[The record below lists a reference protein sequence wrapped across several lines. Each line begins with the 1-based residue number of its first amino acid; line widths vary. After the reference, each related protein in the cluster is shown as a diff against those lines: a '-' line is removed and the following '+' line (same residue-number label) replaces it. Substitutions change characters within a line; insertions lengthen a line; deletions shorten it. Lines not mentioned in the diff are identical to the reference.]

1 MSERWTCAGG
11 FRYRTPSTDE
21 ALVAA
26 SVLAA
31 SSSESD
37 FFSIDSLIAIRD
49 HLLPG
54 LWSMIFAFAI
64 CAVVVPLMIL
74 LSRRLGVMALPS
86 ERHPHARPMPLL
98 GGLAMFIGFAAAV
111 LLFLPQVETRER
123 TGVVGVLLIS
133 GLAAVLL
140 VADDRWSLPP
150 LTKFGLQVLIALI
163 AVVGLGSEFQIG
175 FVSLPGLG
183 IVKLGLLAVPISLFW
198 LVGMQNTVNLLD
210 GVDGLAAGVVM
221 IVAIT
226 LMFAGAGTHQPDVVQ
241 LAGALAGACGGFL
254 LYNFSPARIF
264 MGDSGSHF
272 LGTALGVIS
281 ILGVAK
287 VAVAFALAI
296 PILALA
302 LPIADTAWAIVRR
315 GRTNASVAQPD
326 LKHIHHRLLDFGLN
340 ARQTCFVF
348 YSASGLLG
356 AVGLTVFGHRRIIAV
371 VFVAWLVLL
380 STMAADWLQKGAWR
394 LNVPYLRVLLGESG
408 SR

>member
-1 MSERWTCAGG
+1 M
-11 FRYRTPSTDE
+11 
-21 ALVAA
+21 
-26 SVLAA
+26 VLATVPA
-31 SSSESD
+31 AASSESD

-54 LWSMIFAFAI
+54 LLAMLFAFAI
-64 CAVVVPLMIL
+64 CAVAVPLMIL

-86 ERHPHARPMPLL
+86 ERHPHSKPMPLL
-98 GGLAMFIGFAAAV
+98 GGLAMFVGFGAAI
-111 LLFLPQVETRER
+111 LLFLPQVDPGER
-123 TGVVGVLLIS
+123 AGIIGVLVVS

-150 LTKFGLQVLIALI
+150 LVKFGLQLLIALI
-163 AVVGLGSEFQIG
+163 AVLGISAAFGLGTEFQIT
-175 FVSLPGLG
+175 FLSLPGVG
-183 IVKLGLLAVPISLFW
+183 IVKLGLLAVPVSLFW
-198 LVGMQNTVNLLD
+198 MLGMQNTVNLLD

-226 LMFAGAGTHQPDVVQ
+226 LMFAGAGTRQPDVVQ
-241 LAGALAGACGGFL
+241 LSGALAGACGGFL
-254 LYNFSPARIF
+254 LFNFSPARIF
-264 MGDSGSHF
+264 MGDSGAHF
-272 LGTALGVIS
+272 LGTALAVIS

-302 LPIADTAWAIVRR
+302 LPIADTAWAIIRR
-315 GRTNASVAQPD
+315 GRTKASVAQPD

-356 AVGLTVFGHRRIIAV
+356 AVGLTIFGHGRILAV
-371 VFVAWLVLL
+371 VFVAWLALL
-380 STMAADWLQKGAWR
+380 STVAADRLQNSGR
-394 LNVPYLRVLLGESG
+394 RIDMPYLRRLLAEPS

>member
-1 MSERWTCAGG
+1 M
-11 FRYRTPSTDE
+11 
-21 ALVAA
+21 VAA
-26 SVLAA
+26 SVLTA

-37 FFSIDSLIAIRD
+37 FFSMNSLIAIRD

-54 LWSMIFAFAI
+54 LESMVFAFAI
-64 CAVVVPLMIL
+64 CGVVVPLMIV
-74 LSRRLGVMALPS
+74 LSRRLGVMAMPS
-86 ERHPHARPMPLL
+86 ERHPHSKPMPLL

-111 LLFLPQVETRER
+111 VLFLPQVTGTER
-123 TGVVGVLLIS
+123 MGTLGVLFVS
-133 GLAAVLL
+133 GLAAVIL

-150 LTKFGLQVLIALI
+150 LVKLGLQLLIALI
-163 AVVGLGSEFQIG
+163 AVVGLGKEFQIT
-175 FVSLPGLG
+175 FVSLPGVG
-183 IVKLGLLAVPISLFW
+183 IIQLGLLAVPVSLFW
-198 LVGMQNTVNLLD
+198 LLGMQNTVNLLD

-221 IVAIT
+221 IVAVT

-241 LAGALAGACGGFL
+241 LSGALAGACAGFL
-254 LYNFSPARIF
+254 LFNFSPARIF
-264 MGDSGSHF
+264 MGDSGAHF

-315 GRTNASVAQPD
+315 GRLKASVAQPD
-326 LKHIHHRLLDFGLN
+326 LKHIHHRLLDFGLD

-356 AVGLTVFGHRRIIAV
+356 AVGLTIFGHRRIVAV
-371 VFVAWLVLL
+371 VVVAWLALM
-380 STMAADWLQKGAWR
+380 STVAADRLQKSGWR
-394 LNVPYLRVLLGESG
+394 IDFPYLRRLLAEPTT
-408 SR
+408 R

>member
-1 MSERWTCAGG
+1 MLLESVPA
-11 FRYRTPSTDE
+11 TPSQQ
-21 ALVAA
+21 
-26 SVLAA
+26 
-31 SSSESD
+31 SD
-37 FFSIDSLIAIRD
+37 FFSIQSLIAIRD

-54 LWSMIFAFAI
+54 FETMLFAFAI
-64 CAVVVPLMIL
+64 CAVVVPLMIV
-74 LSRRLGVMALPS
+74 LSRRVGVIAHPDQ
-86 ERHPHARPMPLL
+86 RHPHARPMPML
-98 GGLAMFIGFAAAV
+98 GGLAMLAGFGAAL
-111 LLFLPQVETRER
+111 LLFLPQTSSVER
-123 TGVVGVLLIS
+123 VGVLAVLFVS

-150 LTKFGLQVLIALI
+150 LSKLGLQVLIALI
-163 AVVGLGSEFQIG
+163 AVVGLGALTGQPKEFQIT
-175 FVSLPGLG
+175 FVSLPGIH
-183 IVKLGLLAVPISLFW
+183 IVQLGLLSVPVSLFW

-226 LMFAGAGTHQPDVVQ
+226 LMFAGAGTHQQDVVQ
-241 LAGALAGACGGFL
+241 LSGALAGACAGFL
-254 LYNFSPARIF
+254 IFNFSPARIF
-264 MGDSGSHF
+264 MGDSGAHF

-281 ILGVAK
+281 IMGVAK

-302 LPIADTAWAIVRR
+302 VPIADTAWAIVRR
-315 GRTNASVAQPD
+315 GKMRASVAQPD

-356 AVGLTVFGHRRIIAV
+356 AVGLTIFGHKRIIAV
-371 VFVAWLVLL
+371 VVVAWLVLV
-380 STMAADWLQKGAWR
+380 STLAAERLQKSSWR
-394 LNVPYLRVLLGESG
+394 LQVPFMRRLLATEG

>member
-1 MSERWTCAGG
+1 M
-11 FRYRTPSTDE
+11 FP
-21 ALVAA
+21 A
-26 SVLAA
+26 SVLTAA
-31 SSSESD
+31 SSESD
-37 FFSIDSLIAIRD
+37 FFSVDSLIAIRD

-54 LWSMIFAFAI
+54 LLSMVFAFAI
-64 CAVVVPLMIL
+64 CAVVVPLMIV
-74 LSRRLGVMALPS
+74 LSRRLMVMALPS
-86 ERHPHARPMPLL
+86 ERHPHSKPMPLL
-98 GGLAMFIGFAAAV
+98 GGLAMFAGFAAAI
-111 LLFLPQVETRER
+111 LLFLPQVDSHER
-123 TGVVGVLLIS
+123 AGIIGVLLVS

-150 LTKFGLQVLIALI
+150 LIKFGLQLLIALI
-163 AVVGLGSEFQIG
+163 AVIGLGTEFRIT
-175 FVSLPGLG
+175 FLSLPGVG
-183 IVKLGLLAVPISLFW
+183 IIQLGLLAVPVSLFW
-198 LVGMQNTVNLLD
+198 ILGMQNTVNLLD

-254 LYNFSPARIF
+254 LFNFSPARIF
-264 MGDSGSHF
+264 MGDSGAHF

-315 GRTNASVAQPD
+315 GRTKASVAQPD
-326 LKHIHHRLLDFGLN
+326 LKHIHHRMLDFGLN

-356 AVGLTVFGHRRIIAV
+356 AVGLTIFGHRRIIAV

-380 STMAADWLQKGAWR
+380 STIAADRLQNSGWR
-394 LNVPYLRVLLGESG
+394 IDMPYLRRLLAEPS